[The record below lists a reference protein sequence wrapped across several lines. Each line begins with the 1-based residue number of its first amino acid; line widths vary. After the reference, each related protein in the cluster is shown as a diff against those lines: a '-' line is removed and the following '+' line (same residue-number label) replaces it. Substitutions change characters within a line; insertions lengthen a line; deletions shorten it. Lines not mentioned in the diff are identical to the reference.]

1 MIKKLKRKTY
11 ICTVNYFF
19 NKSKT
24 NGMTS
29 KSTSFGFR
37 KYSFLLLFSLISI
50 SAAWSQVVFWSD
62 DFNNGCASDCI
73 ANTYGGWTIVDNV
86 DGVSGGA
93 PNNWFVSCAEDG
105 IAPPGCGSSC
115 IGDASLHIGANPGA
129 GGDMGATYNETG
141 ATNATYRLAVS
152 PTISTVGLSSI
163 TLNFDFIAYGSEACS
178 EDRAQLRL
186 SYDNGATWPVG
197 LQYCLTSVCCGPCNG
212 YSQGQWTLYTLAL
225 PALFENN
232 PNVRVGFHWRN
243 NGNGSGTDPA
253 VAIDDIRLSYTAV
266 VPLKLIDF
274 AGRTEN
280 NKIKLNWTSA
290 EESNFSHFE
299 VERSLEAKNFTQ
311 IGRVEGKGNLQSGLS
326 YYTFVDPQS
335 AAATV
340 YYRLKMVDYDGSF
353 EYSKI
358 ISVAN
363 NAAATLALDNLL
375 LNEDL
380 LKYRLT
386 ANSPLNAD
394 IEVYDLQGKVVLSQK
409 GKKVNAGVNN
419 MTMDVSKIP
428 SGVYLINIKTIGTGK
443 GEDITEKFFRS

>member
-1 MIKKLKRKTY
+1 MAFKLTP
-11 ICTVNYFF
+11 
-19 NKSKT
+19 
-24 NGMTS
+24 TS
-29 KSTSFGFR
+29 FR
-37 KYSFLLLFSLISI
+37 KYSFVFLSSLISI
-50 SAAWSQVVFWSD
+50 PAALSQTVFWSE
-62 DFNNGCASDCI
+62 DFNNGCTNDCVASS
-73 ANTYGGWTIVDNV
+73 YGGWTILDNV
-86 DGVSGGA
+86 DGSSGGA

-105 IAPPGCGSSC
+105 IVPPGCGSSC
-115 IGDASLHIGANPGA
+115 LGDASLHVGANPGA
-129 GGDMGATYNETG
+129 GGDMGASFNETG

-152 PTISTVGLSSI
+152 PQISTVGKTSI
-163 TLNFDFIAYGSEACS
+163 TLQFDFIAFGSAACS
-178 EDRAQLRL
+178 DDRAQLRL

-197 LQYCLTSVCCGPCNG
+197 FHYCLNTVCCGACNG

-225 PALFENN
+225 PAFFDNN

-243 NGNGSGTDPA
+243 NGNGAGTDPS
-253 VAIDDIRLSYTAV
+253 VAIDDIKLTVPTV

-274 AGRTEN
+274 TGRTEN
-280 NKIKLNWTSA
+280 NKVKLNWTSA

-326 YYTFVDPQS
+326 YYTFSDPQS

-363 NAAATLALDNLL
+363 GSSTSLALDHLL
-375 LNEDL
+375 LNEDM

-386 ANSPLNAD
+386 SNTPVNAD
-394 IEVYDLQGKVVLSQK
+394 IDVYDLQGKVILSQK
-409 GKKVNAGVNN
+409 GKKINAGVNN
-419 MTMDVSKIP
+419 MSLDVSKIP
-428 SGVYLINIKTIGTGK
+428 SGVYLINVKTIGDGK
-443 GEDITEKFFRS
+443 EVDVTEKFFRS